1 MQNPAQTTT
10 EVKPSID
17 WVKTCINYAQVV
29 WALATVFGVPILA
42 FRFIYKTACLGK
54 TVNDAAWNGSYMGIT
69 TGFLLAT
76 LLYMFLER
84 KTK

>member
-1 MQNPAQTTT
+1 MQNPDQTKT
-10 EVKPSID
+10 EVKPGID

-42 FRFIYKTACLGK
+42 FRFIYKSARLAE
-54 TVNDAAWNGSYMGIT
+54 TVKDAAWDGSYMGLM
-69 TGFLLAT
+69 TGILLAS
-76 LLYMFLER
+76 LLFMILER